1 MLPKRFFHL
10 WYFFFFQP
18 LIARSRSQKKIHLK
32 ILIINF
38 LALFIQLVADHDMSV
53 AFKASKCLTTGGDT
67 KASAHWDGIRYL
79 NEHDCG
85 DTVSNLEASEV

>member
-1 MLPKRFFHL
+1 MEFLFFSTSHCS
-10 WYFFFFQP
+10 FTFAKENSFQNFDY
-18 LIARSRSQKKIHLK
+18 LL

-53 AFKASKCLTTGGDT
+53 VFKASKCLMTGGDT

-79 NEHDCG
+79 NERDCG
-85 DTVSNLEASEV
+85 NAVSNLEVSEV